1 MFVYV
6 CTYIHIC
13 VRRDSSYMSSCSN
26 SNPKI
31 LPGFLC
37 LAFRMRLRAVSEKA
51 RWAESSFAGRIKRTL
66 TRRRRLLG
74 ELRL

>member
-1 MFVYV
+1 MCVYV

-13 VRRDSSYMSSCSN
+13 VRHDSSYMSSCRN